1 MAFLMAFLQD
11 PTFWV
16 LVAFVIFIAATARPI
31 SRLATAGLDKRADK
45 IRADLEEA
53 EKLRE
58 EAQDL
63 LAGYQRKQRDAIKEA
78 EAIVAHAREEAERLG
93 RQGREK
99 LEASLER
106 RGKLALERI
115 AQAEAQALDSVRA
128 KTIDMALDATRD
140 FLSHE
145 LKGKQADALIKAAI
159 KDLPGKL
166 H

>member
-1 MAFLMAFLQD
+1 MAFLQD

-16 LVAFVIFIAATARPI
+16 LVAFVIFVGATARPI
-31 SRLATAGLDKRADK
+31 SRLVTGGLDKRADK

-53 EKLRE
+53 ENLRE

-63 LAGYQRKQRDAIKEA
+63 LAGYQRKQRDAIEEA
-78 EAIVAHAREEAERLG
+78 EAIVAHAGEEAERLAQ
-93 RQGREK
+93 QGAEK

-106 RGKLALERI
+106 RKNLALERI
-115 AQAEAQALDSVRA
+115 ARAEAQAIDSVRA
-128 KTIDMALDATRD
+128 KTVDVALDATRD

-145 LKGKQADALIKAAI
+145 LKAKQADALIESAI
-159 KDLPGKL
+159 KDLSGKL

>member
-1 MAFLMAFLQD
+1 MMAFLQD

-63 LAGYQRKQRDAIKEA
+63 LAGYQRKQRGAIGET
-78 EAIVAHAREEAERLG
+78 EAIIAHAREEAERLSQ
-93 RQGREK
+93 QGQEK
-99 LEASLER
+99 LEAALER
-106 RGKLALERI
+106 RRKLALERI
-115 AQAEAQALDSVRA
+115 TQAEAQALDVVRA
-128 KTIDMALDATRD
+128 KTVDMALDATRD

-145 LKGKQADALIKAAI
+145 LKGKQADALIDAAI
-159 KDLPGKL
+159 KDMSGKL